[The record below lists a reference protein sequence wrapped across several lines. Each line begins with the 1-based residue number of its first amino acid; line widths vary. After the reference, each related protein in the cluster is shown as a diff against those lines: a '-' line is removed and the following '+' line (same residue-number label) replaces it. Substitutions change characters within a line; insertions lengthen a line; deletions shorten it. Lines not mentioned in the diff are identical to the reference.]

1 MKKYRDKID
10 ALVPFAEAEAQ
21 KRVKEYGKEVE
32 ERIGKDGKPF
42 NWDFFTQFF
51 HEEINRM
58 CREKGL
64 RK

>member
-10 ALVPFAEAEAQ
+10 ALVPFAEAEAL
-21 KRVKEYGKEVE
+21 KRVKEFGKKTE

-42 NWDFFTQFF
+42 KWDYFTQFF
-51 HEEINRM
+51 HEEMNRM

-64 RK
+64 R

>member
-21 KRVKEYGKEVE
+21 KRVKKLGKEIE

-42 NWDFFTQFF
+42 KWCFFTQFF
-51 HEEINRM
+51 HEEINKL
-58 CREKGL
+58 CKAEGL
-64 RK
+64 R